1 MNRQRIQELLLN
13 CVTYVDGFVGTDTA
27 YDGLKKTVGFTDSEL
42 DAVTGVSDEDI
53 DAKRSI
59 ELLTESVMYISGL
72 AGADTRKVLIDSVG
86 FTADELDE
94 LNGSSSRKETKS
106 ERFCRLAESRVNK
119 ILHLVK
125 LIGNLADES
134 NYEYS
139 EDQVERVFNAIQTG
153 LNNAKVRFARQARF
167 SLSDRANPEP
177 ESLSKERIVQILQT
191 YVNTDAEA
199 ADHQYIRDM
208 LRDTCGMSMD
218 EIRELGFGWLFPDEE
233 DEDDA

>member
-1 MNRQRIQELLLN
+1 MNKKRIQELLLN
-13 CVTYVDGFVGTDTA
+13 CVTYVDGFVGSDAA
-27 YDGLKKTVGFTDSEL
+27 YDGLKKAVGFTDSEL

-59 ELLTESVMYISGL
+59 ELLTESVIYISEL

-94 LNGSSSRKETKS
+94 LNGSFKRKETKR
-106 ERFCRLAESRVNK
+106 ERFCRLAENRVNK

-153 LNNAKVRFARQARF
+153 LNNAKARFAKQARF

-177 ESLSKERIVQILQT
+177 ESVSKERIIQILQT
-191 YVNTDAEA
+191 YVSTDAEA
-199 ADHQYIRDM
+199 AEPEYIRDM
-208 LRDTCGMSMD
+208 LRDTCGMSPD
-218 EIRELGFGWLFPDEE
+218 EIKELGFDWLFPDEE
-233 DEDDA
+233 GEEDV